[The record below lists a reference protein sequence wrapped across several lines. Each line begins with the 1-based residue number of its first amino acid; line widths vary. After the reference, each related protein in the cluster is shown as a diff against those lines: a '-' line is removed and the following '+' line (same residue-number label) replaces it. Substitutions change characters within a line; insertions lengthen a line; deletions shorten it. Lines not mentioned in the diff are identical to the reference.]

1 MPSYSSHLFRCRI
14 SLWVSTDNFSIEP
27 RYDIYFSLEEVPR
40 YWAVPNPPTGF
51 LEVQAAYK
59 QLVSIVN
66 LHDID
71 FTVQG
76 IK

>member
-1 MPSYSSHLFRCRI
+1 M
-14 SLWVSTDNFSIEP
+14 STDNFSMEP
-27 RYDIYFSLEEVPR
+27 RYDIYASLEEVPR

-51 LEVQAAYK
+51 LQAQEAYNS
-59 QLVSIVN
+59 LVEIVN
-66 LHDID
+66 LHDIY

>member
-1 MPSYSSHLFRCRI
+1 MN
-14 SLWVSTDNFSIEP
+14 TDNFTMEP
-27 RYDIYFSLEEVPR
+27 RYDIYISLEEVPR

-51 LEVQAAYK
+51 LEAQTAYN

-66 LHDID
+66 LHDIY

>member
-1 MPSYSSHLFRCRI
+1 M
-14 SLWVSTDNFSIEP
+14 STDNFSMEP
-27 RYDIYFSLEEVPR
+27 RYDIYVSLEEVPR
-40 YWAVPNPPTGF
+40 YWAVPNPPSGF
-51 LEVQAAYK
+51 LQAQASYN

-66 LHDID
+66 LRDIY

>member
-1 MPSYSSHLFRCRI
+1 M
-14 SLWVSTDNFSIEP
+14 STDNFSMEP
-27 RYDIYFSLEEVPR
+27 RYDIYVSLEEVPR

-51 LEVQAAYK
+51 LQGQVAYN
-59 QLVSIVN
+59 QLLSIVN
-66 LHDID
+66 LHDIY